1 MKRCRL
7 PDCLSLRGGAVGA
20 NSLAMSQGLSI
31 GVVGLGYWG
40 PNLAR
45 NFSQLNGCRLG
56 GLCDSD
62 DARLTKTRAAHP
74 GVPGYADFGA
84 MLEDPFLDAVAVA
97 TPVRQH
103 FPLARAALLAGKHVL
118 VEKPLAASTA
128 ECVELIELAERS
140 RLSLMVGHTFLYSAP
155 IRMIRKIIAS
165 GDLGEIR
172 YINTQRLNLGLFQKD
187 INVVWDLAPHD
198 LSIILHLL
206 GRIPISVNCQGNA
219 HVTPGIEDV
228 ANLSL
233 NFPNGEFATIQS
245 SWLEP
250 RKVRQM
256 TIVGTRKMVTY
267 DDIEPME
274 KIRIYDAR
282 VERPPHYDNF
292 GEFQY
297 AYHYGDSYIP
307 RIEQSEP
314 LRRMC
319 EHFLESILQGTPPLT
334 CGERG
339 LEVVRILEASSASL
353 KANGGPVVVPTA
365 SPGTRVMAGA
375 GVNSPYPN
383 RTNGFHAPRIA

>member
-1 MKRCRL
+1 ML
-7 PDCLSLRGGAVGA
+7 
-20 NSLAMSQGLSI
+20 MSQELSI

-45 NFSQLNGCRLG
+45 NFNQMEGCCLG
-56 GLCDSD
+56 GLCDND
-62 DARLTKTRAAHP
+62 DARLKKSRVMHP
-74 GVPGYADFGA
+74 DVPCFGDFDA

-103 FPLARAALLAGKHVL
+103 FPLAKAALLAGKHVL
-118 VEKPLAASTA
+118 VEKPFAANSA
-128 ECVELIELAERS
+128 ECVELIELAAR
-140 RLSLMVGHTFLYSAP
+140 RGLTLMVGHTFLYSAP

-206 GRIPISVNCQGNA
+206 GRTPVSVNCQGNA
-219 HVTPGIEDV
+219 HVTPGIQDV

-233 NFPNGEFATIQS
+233 NFINGEFATIQS

-256 TIVGTRKMVTY
+256 TIVGTRKMVIY

-297 AYHYGDSYIP
+297 AYHYGDSFIP

-319 EHFLESILQGTPPLT
+319 EHFLESILCGTPPLT

-353 KANGGPVVVPTA
+353 KANGGPIAVSA
-365 SPGTRVMAGA
+365 ESPGKRMLARA
-375 GVNSPYPN
+375 GVTSPNPN
-383 RTNGFHAPRIA
+383 RYYGFHAPSII